1 MILVLDR
8 GNSSLKASLFDSG
21 RIVKRWRDD
30 SSNVRSLRGIVAEA
44 IRACPPAP
52 PAADAVKRGRSPK
65 GRAQSARGRRP
76 PCIEGAAFS
85 SVVPQWR
92 AAISRALRAAGV
104 RRIVAAGPRIA
115 LPFSLLVDSPERLGP
130 DRIAAAAGVV
140 AYGGRDAVIIDAG
153 SAVTVDVLSGGAF
166 LGGAIFPGERLL
178 LSALHRGTAALPQI
192 APEAGVPRVPGKDTG
207 AAMLAGAF
215 WGLAGAVKELTRRS
229 LSGLSEGAVVWITGG
244 GAEALAAHLG
254 VETRHEPDLVAVG
267 LHYLYKLSEK

>member
-21 RIVKRWRDD
+21 RIVKRWRDE
-30 SSNVRSLRGIVAEA
+30 SSSARSLRAIVAEA

-52 PAADAVKRGRSPK
+52 PAADAGRKRRSSKAGAKSAPGRP
-65 GRAQSARGRRP
+65 R

-85 SVVPQWR
+85 SVVPEWR
-92 AAISRALRAAGV
+92 ASILRSLRAAGV
-104 RRIVAAGPRIA
+104 RRIVAAGPRIE

-130 DRIAAAAGVV
+130 DRVAAAAGVV

-178 LSALHRGTAALPQI
+178 LSALHGGTAALPRI
-192 APEAGVPRVPGKDTG
+192 APAEGVPRVPGKDTG
-207 AAMLAGAF
+207 GAMLAGAF

-229 LSGLSEGAVVWITGG
+229 LSVLSEGAAVWITGG
-244 GAEALAAHLG
+244 GADALAPHIG

-267 LHYLYKLSEK
+267 LHYLYRLNEK